1 MTGFRW
7 RRPLL
12 SIEGHYLDR
21 HIRLRAFDTQL
32 RWSGYHVRRMSQT
45 SLEAE
50 QALFPPGRSSAAVVS
65 V

>member
-1 MTGFRW
+1 
-7 RRPLL
+7 
-12 SIEGHYLDR
+12 LDR

-32 RWSGYHVRRMSQT
+32 RWSGCHVRRMSQT

-50 QALFPPGRSSAAVVS
+50 QALFPPGRSSAALVS